1 MEDFELS
8 FAKNAIVFHMSD
20 GVYTL
25 MDYIPNIQSFL
36 SSNLAQPPARRVA
49 TLPLQETSSFDALM
63 KLKDLAECI
72 DDAINT
78 QASICTQIETFI
90 QKNQS
95 QTATVEALALRDSA
109 AQKTRNAA
117 NKERR
122 EVEGLREEKTRRLK
136 SLESRRTD
144 IAAQR
149 VAQDVAGLGLKDE
162 QITFERIKQE
172 QERIRYERTGQF
184 RRVAQELLN
193 VFPIEPIEDHFLC
206 FKINDLYLPN
216 AQVFEDEITYN
227 GPPMDADTTAAAL
240 GFVAQVVVRLELY
253 LGIALPYE
261 PFPCGSTSTIF
272 DPLSPAKELGLGSSS
287 GSVNGW
293 NRMMAEGSAKNTGLT
308 LPTPESH
315 PFRLFPL
322 YRHGSQSKRF
332 RWAIYLLN
340 KDIEELMQHSG
351 CKVID
356 PRTTLANLKYLL
368 SVLAS
373 GQGEMPRRK
382 IGIVKGLDARS

>member
-1 MEDFELS
+1 
-8 FAKNAIVFHMSD
+8 MSD
-20 GVYTL
+20 GVYTS

-36 SSNLAQPPARRVA
+36 SSNLAQLPAPWNP
-49 TLPLQETSSFDALM
+49 TLPLQETSTFDGLM

-78 QASICTQIETFI
+78 QAAICTQIESII
-90 QKNQS
+90 QKNHS
-95 QTATVEALALRDSA
+95 QNNTIEALALRKFA
-109 AQKTRNAA
+109 TQRTRNAA
-117 NKERR
+117 DKERR
-122 EVEGLREEKTRRLK
+122 EVEALREEKTRRLK

-144 IAAQR
+144 IASQR
-149 VAQDVAGLGLKDE
+149 VAQDIASLGLKDGRIAFK
-162 QITFERIKQE
+162 QIKKE
-172 QERIRYERTGQF
+172 QERIRYARTGQF

-193 VFPIEPIEDHFLC
+193 VFPIDPVEDQFLC
-206 FKINDLYLPN
+206 FKINGLYLPN
-216 AQVFEDEITYN
+216 AKAFEDETAYN
-227 GPPMDADTTAAAL
+227 GPPMDVDATAAAL
-240 GFVAQVVVRLELY
+240 GFVAQVVVRLEVY

-272 DPLSPAKELGLGSSS
+272 DPLSPAKELGLSSSS
-287 GSVNGW
+287 GSMNGR
-293 NRMMAEGSAKNTGLT
+293 NKSTAEGSAESTGFDT
-308 LPTPESH
+308 PTPETH

-322 YRHGSQSKRF
+322 YQHGSQSKRF

-356 PRTTLANLKYLL
+356 PRTTLVNLKYLL

-382 IGIVKGLDARS
+382 VGIIKGLDARS